1 MSIIGLE
8 IRLNLLLR
16 ENCFKKKYVSKKKK
30 WGCSR
35 MFVPQH
41 KKNCEKYTC
50 LFCKIPLLYIKSQY
64 LGKC

>member
-30 WGCSR
+30 MGL
-35 MFVPQH
+35 F
-41 KKNCEKYTC
+41 KNVCATAQEK
-50 LFCKIPLLYIKSQY
+50 L
-64 LGKC
+64 